1 MVAQASVAK
10 TQHEIQGG
18 GAGTPLDPNKI
29 ADLQLKQQEMRQKAM
44 EAEIKQ
50 RDSENRLHETM
61 INAQLSRSDNEV
73 EMRRAM
79 LKNQDDR
86 FEAANRQRDRE
97 SKERLA
103 AVKLA
108 TDIAKNPEAADL
120 IKEFLP
126 RDVLDRLE
134 SNEPPIEGA

>member
-1 MVAQASVAK
+1 
-10 TQHEIQGG
+10 
-18 GAGTPLDPNKI
+18 
-29 ADLQLKQQEMRQKAM
+29 MRQKAM
-44 EAEIKQ
+44 EAQIKQ
-50 RDSENRLHETM
+50 QDSENRLRETM
-61 INAQLSRSDNEV
+61 INAQLSRSDNEI

-108 TDIAKNPEAADL
+108 ADIAKNPEAADL

-126 RDVLDRLE
+126 RDVLARLE
-134 SNEPPIEGA
+134 SNEPPITE